1 MPLIVLFLLVVFILI
16 VLFTRIKIVPQ
27 SNIYVVERLGKF
39 YAAWETGVHFLCP
52 FLDRVAK
59 RVSIK
64 EQVVDFK
71 PQPVITKDNVT
82 MQIDTVVFF
91 QITNP
96 VQFAYGVER
105 PLAAIENLTATTL
118 RNIIGELEFDATLNS
133 RDLINTK
140 ITETIDHATDRW
152 GIKVIRV
159 ELKNIDPPVD
169 IKNAMEKQMK
179 AEREKREKILRAEG
193 EKEYQI
199 KVAQGEQEA
208 KVLRAEA
215 DKKAAILHAEAEKE
229 ATILRGEAIKEQKIR
244 IADGEARSIEVVQQ
258 ALADSLVQLNKANPN
273 VQSANAEGIRMIREA
288 GADEAVLTLKSLEA
302 FAKAADGK
310 ATKIII
316 PSEIQGLAGLAA
328 GLKGIVESDQ
338 PTESN
343 ETVAQVA
350 KNGTTISQDAP

>member
-215 DKKAAILHAEAEKE
+215 EKE

-273 VQSANAEGIRMIREA
+273 A
-288 GADEAVLTLKSLEA
+288 AVLQLKALEA
-302 FAKAADGK
+302 FQKAADGK

-338 PTESN
+338 PTESS
-343 ETVAQVA
+343 ETVSQVA